1 MVAGTAIY
9 GLGML
14 LTLTQQTYAVSLSA
28 QLRLGWVS
36 ALELIKHAT
45 ISATILVLVAA
56 GASIVPFFAA
66 SVVGG
71 AVVLAVTLLV
81 LREHAALLPAF
92 NVAAWRSMMREVLPY
107 ALAAAVGLIYFRL
120 AVVLM
125 SYVASDAETG
135 VYSAAFRAIE
145 AVGVIPWLLVGSAFP
160 ILARAARDDAER
172 LRYGLARLFDVA
184 LLTGTGLGLALFVGA
199 PFVIHVIAGAQFEA
213 SIPVLRI
220 LALSLIT
227 TFLFATSVF
236 ALLSLERYRD
246 MLIANAIAA
255 LTAAVLTVVLASP
268 FGAKGAAYATLAA
281 DATLVVA
288 YFVALGRQDR
298 VLLPNPRALLRIAP
312 AAAAFLAVDLA
323 FDWHP
328 VIEVMVGGALYL
340 GLAFATRA
348 VPGELVAALLRR
360 DPGSAT

>member
-1 MVAGTAIY
+1 
-9 GLGML
+9 
-14 LTLTQQTYAVSLSA
+14 
-28 QLRLGWVS
+28 
-36 ALELIKHAT
+36 
-45 ISATILVLVAA
+45 
-56 GASIVPFFAA
+56 
-66 SVVGG
+66 VV
-71 AVVLAVTLLV
+71 V
-81 LREHAALLPAF
+81 LREDAALRPAF
-92 NVAAWRSMMREVLPY
+92 NLSAWKAMAREVLPY

-135 VYSAAFRAIE
+135 IYSAAFRAVE

-172 LRYGLARLFDVA
+172 LRYGLSRVFDVA

-199 PFVIHVIAGAQFEA
+199 PFVIDVIAGPQFAE
-213 SIPVLRI
+213 SVGVLRI

-246 MLIANAIAA
+246 MLIANGIAAVTAAA
-255 LTAAVLTVVLASP
+255 LTIALAPP

-281 DATLVVA
+281 EATLVVA
-288 YFVALGRQDR
+288 YFIALARQDR
-298 VLLPNPRALLRIAP
+298 ALLPKARSVLRVAP
-312 AAAAFLAVDLA
+312 AAAAFLAVDWA

-328 VIEVMVGGALYL
+328 IILVAVGGLLYIAI
-340 GLAFATRA
+340 AFATRA

-360 DPGSAT
+360 DPGSTP